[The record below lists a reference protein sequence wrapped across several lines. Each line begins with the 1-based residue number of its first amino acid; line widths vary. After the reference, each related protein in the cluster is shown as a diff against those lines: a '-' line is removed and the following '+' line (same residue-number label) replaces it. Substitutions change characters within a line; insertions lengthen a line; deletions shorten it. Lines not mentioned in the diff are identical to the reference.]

1 MKSAATVA
9 VSVRHRT
16 QAIAYGVTG
25 ERNVPATSPSCLRPW
40 QAADRAAVTVESA
53 PQLDVFQIIVCRI
66 TQAFNSPAT
75 CLWRSL
81 YVSVAVSACAV
92 NETPDIFAARC
103 YASKAYAVMRRLS
116 VCLSVRP
123 SRSWILSKRINISS
137 FLSPSDNHIILIFP
151 HQTSWRYSD
160 GDPPNGGV
168 ECRWGRQINCDS
180 RPVSGFI
187 ACCQRCDRHVL
198 STRFR

>member
-1 MKSAATVA
+1 MAWPASETSQRPVQA
-9 VSVRHRT
+9 VSGLDKRL
-16 QAIAYGVTG
+16 TG
-25 ERNVPATSPSCLRPW
+25 QPSLSNR
-40 QAADRAAVTVESA
+40 S